1 MHSSRIPE
9 ADNRPSGADNRSN
22 AEEAKHLQ
30 SPFHAFSLPI
40 TSPARWGGGVKVVRG
55 SGQA

>member
-40 TSPARWGGGVKVVRG
+40 TSPARGRGVKVVRG
-55 SGQA
+55 AGRA

>member
-1 MHSSRIPE
+1 MHSSRTPE

-40 TSPARWGGGVKVVRG
+40 TSPARGRGVKVVRG